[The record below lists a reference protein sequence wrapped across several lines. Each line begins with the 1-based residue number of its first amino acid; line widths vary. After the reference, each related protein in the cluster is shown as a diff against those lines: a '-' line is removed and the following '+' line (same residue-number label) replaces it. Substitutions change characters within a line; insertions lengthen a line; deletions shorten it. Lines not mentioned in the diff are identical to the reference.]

1 MKHPFCSIGPK
12 MMFGSVSEHLVNL
25 GHVKRCK
32 TCVSSLNAL
41 FRATEIVTHPFYSI
55 GPKMLFGCVSKHF
68 VDLRHVKDA
77 KLVFEPEC
85 TILGYQSCEEILD
98 YWTQKDV

>member
-1 MKHPFCSIGPK
+1 

-77 KLVFEPEC
+77 KFVIEPEC